1 MTRNI
6 PRITRTTQPIAF
18 CGRFALRD
26 LPFAGLYFAIT
37 AMVSPR
43 NAAAMQ
49 ECRDGHVLFVIS
61 GRAGD
66 FCAL

>member
-18 CGRFALRD
+18 CGRFVFLD
-26 LPFAGLYFAIT
+26 FPPAGLYFAIT

-43 NAAAMQ
+43 NRAAMQ
-49 ECRDGHVLFVIS
+49 ESNLMTRKRI
-61 GRAGD
+61 
-66 FCAL
+66 